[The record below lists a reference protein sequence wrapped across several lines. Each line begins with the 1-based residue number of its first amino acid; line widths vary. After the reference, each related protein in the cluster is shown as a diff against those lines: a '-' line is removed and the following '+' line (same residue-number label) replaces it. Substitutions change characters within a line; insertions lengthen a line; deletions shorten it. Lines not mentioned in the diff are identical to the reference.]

1 MTLSGRFDI
10 VDIMTEVPVA
20 DLLIRGI
27 SNELKIRIE
36 RRARETDV
44 SLSEA
49 AKTLIQRGFAD
60 CEKPRRLGTELFNLL
75 PPEFRSDDLVFEIPD
90 MPEDPPDFS

>member
-1 MTLSGRFDI
+1 M
-10 VDIMTEVPVA
+10 A
-20 DLLIRGI
+20 DLLIRDI
-27 SNELKIRIE
+27 SNELKSQIE

-49 AKTLIQRGFAD
+49 AKNLIRRGFAES
-60 CEKPRRLGTELFNLL
+60 EKPRRLGTELFNLV

-90 MPEDPPDFS
+90 LAEDPPDFS

>member
-1 MTLSGRFDI
+1 M
-10 VDIMTEVPVA
+10 A
-20 DLLIRGI
+20 DLLIRDI
-27 SNELKIRIE
+27 SNELKSRIE

-49 AKTLIQRGFAD
+49 AKNLIQRGFAES
-60 CEKPRRLGTELFNLL
+60 EKPRRLGTELFNLV

-90 MPEDPPDFS
+90 LAEDPPDFS